1 MMTVERRS
9 GMDDVLRDQ
18 ILAVRDTGLV
28 NMFDIKRVRQVA
40 EEFEFNELLAYLDE
54 DTAGYV
60 VFILH
65 GE

>member
-1 MMTVERRS
+1 
-9 GMDDVLRDQ
+9 MDDVLRDQ